1 MEVVHASLELGMIGN
16 GTVSALI
23 DGAGTIVWSCFPRYD
38 GDPAFCSLLDDPSAD
53 DRSSVDRTGF
63 ATVELI
69 DCVRTDQHYLENTP
83 ILVTTHYDARGG
95 CIEITDFSPRFEQFG
110 RMFCPM
116 TLVRR
121 IARIAGHPRVRIL
134 VRPAARYG
142 RFPAE
147 QTYGS
152 SHVRYVGGDVVL
164 RLTTDAALTPIRE
177 ESAFF
182 LEETL
187 TLILGPDESVPDA
200 VSIVGRRFL
209 EETTAFWRKWVRALG
224 IPFEW
229 QDVVIRSAITL
240 KLNAHEDS
248 GAVVAAMTT
257 SIPESEGS
265 TRNWDYRFCWL
276 RDTYFVVDALNR
288 LGATHTMEHF
298 LVYILNI
305 VANAEDGVL
314 QPLYTISGS
323 KAVDERIV
331 DSLPGYRGMGPVR
344 VGNDAYRQVQH
355 DVYGSAI
362 LATAHVFFDRR
373 LAQRGDES
381 LFARLEELGDK
392 CAALYDKPDAGIWEL
407 RGSTHVHTFSSIMCW
422 AGCDRLA
429 RIASHL
435 GILERATY
443 WKAQADHMHEVI
455 CNRCWSPAMN
465 SFVATMD
472 GDTLDASL
480 LRMYDVGFLPAEDRR
495 FIGTVSAIERDLR
508 RGDFIFRYV
517 IEDDFGTPENAF
529 LACTFWYINA
539 LAAIGRTQ
547 EARRLFESILT
558 RRNRLGLLAE
568 HIDPSTHEQW
578 GNFVQTYSMVGL
590 ISCATKLSIPWERA
604 F

>member
-1 MEVVHASLELGMIGN
+1 MAHYSGANPASLELGMIGN

-23 DGAGTIVWSCFPRYD
+23 DATGTIVWGCFPRYD
-38 GDPAFCSLLDDPSAD
+38 GDPAFCTLLDDRDSS
-53 DRSSVDRTGF
+53 DRAGF
-63 ATVELI
+63 STVELI
-69 DCVRTDQHYLENTP
+69 DGVRTEQRYLENTP
-83 ILVTTHYDARGG
+83 ILVTTHYDSRGG
-95 CIEITDFSPRFEQFG
+95 CIEVTDFSPRFEQFS

-116 TLVRR
+116 MLVRR
-121 IARIAGHPRVRIL
+121 IARISGHPRIRIR
-134 VRPAARYG
+134 VRPAIAYG

-152 SHVRYVGGDVVL
+152 NHVRYLGGDVAL

-177 ESAFF
+177 ESPFF
-182 LEETL
+182 LDDTVTL
-187 TLILGPDESVPDA
+187 LLGADESVPEA
-200 VSIVGRRFL
+200 VSVVGRRFL
-209 EETTAFWRKWVRALG
+209 EETTTFWRKWVRALG

-240 KLNAHEDS
+240 KLNAHEDT

-276 RDTYFVVDALNR
+276 RDAYFVVDALNR
-288 LGATHTMEHF
+288 LGATHTMEQY
-298 LVYILNI
+298 LAYILNI
-305 VANAEDGVL
+305 IANAEDGIL
-314 QPLYTISGS
+314 RPLYTISGS
-323 KAVDERIV
+323 VSEDERLI
-331 DSLPGYRGMGPVR
+331 DSLTGYRGMGPVR
-344 VGNDAYRQVQH
+344 VGNDAHRQVQH

-362 LATAHVFFDRR
+362 LAIAHVFFDQR
-373 LAQRGDES
+373 LTQRGDES
-381 LFARLEELGDK
+381 LFRRVEVLGDK
-392 CAALYDKPDAGIWEL
+392 CASLFDKPDAGIWEL

-429 RIASHL
+429 RIAGHIGL
-435 GILERATY
+435 LERATY
-443 WKAQADHMHEVI
+443 WRAMADHMHAAI
-455 CNRCWSPAMN
+455 CSRSWNPAME

-480 LRMYDVGFLPAEDRR
+480 LRMYDVGFLPAEDPR
-495 FIGTVSAIERDLR
+495 FIGTVRAIERDLR

-517 IEDDFGTPENAF
+517 IEDDFGRPENAF
-529 LACTFWYINA
+529 LACSFWYINA
-539 LAAIGRTQ
+539 LAAIGRVQ
-547 EARRLFESILT
+547 EARRLFASILT

-568 HIDPSTHEQW
+568 HIDPTSHEQW